1 MCLGIPGKVAS
12 LYEQDGTPRAAVD
25 FDGVEQAVCV
35 ATTPE
40 VEVGQY
46 VLVHAGFALNVLS
59 DTEADE
65 TLKILRDLQEFNDRL
80 TEEEEQL
87 K

>member
-1 MCLGIPGKVAS
+1 MCLGIPGKVTKIH
-12 LYEQDGTPRAAVD
+12 EQDGILMATVD
-25 FDGVEQAVCV
+25 FDGVEQAVCI

-40 VEVGQY
+40 VALGQY

-59 DTEADE
+59 DIEAEE
-65 TLKILRDLQEFNDRL
+65 TLKTLRDLQTFNARL
-80 TEEEEQL
+80 TEEDQS

>member
-1 MCLGIPGKVAS
+1 MCLGIPGKVTKI
-12 LYEQDGTPRAAVD
+12 YEQDGTLMASVD
-25 FDGVEQAVCV
+25 FDGVEQAVCI

-40 VEVGQY
+40 VALGQY

-59 DTEADE
+59 DTEAEE
-65 TLKILRDLQEFNDRL
+65 TLKILRDLQEFNARL
-80 TEEEEQL
+80 TEEDQT

>member
-1 MCLGIPGKVAS
+1 MCLGIPGKVTQIH
-12 LYEQDGTPRAAVD
+12 EQDGILMAAVD
-25 FDGVEQAVCV
+25 FEGVEQAVCI

-40 VEVGQY
+40 VALGQY

-59 DTEADE
+59 DTEAEE
-65 TLKILRDLQEFNDRL
+65 TLKILRDLQAFNARL
-80 TEEEEQL
+80 TEEDRS

>member
-1 MCLGIPGKVAS
+1 MCLGIPGKVKKI
-12 LYEQDGTPRAAVD
+12 YEQDGILMATVD

-40 VEVGQY
+40 VSLGQY

-59 DTEADE
+59 DTEAEE
-65 TLKILRDLQEFNDRL
+65 TLKILRDLQEFNARL
-80 TEEEEQL
+80 AEEDQTQ
-87 K
+87 